1 MTIEQI
7 TTEVNK
13 VLEKNHS
20 SLKINNKNINSNLK
34 DLGLNS
40 LDMLEMI
47 VQVEEQ
53 LKISLPD
60 EKLIEIK
67 TPSDLLNL
75 IQSTIK

>member
-47 VQVEEQ
+47 VQIEEQ

>member
-47 VQVEEQ
+47 VQIEEQ

-67 TPSDLLNL
+67 TPNDLLNL